1 MENKKQEVPE
11 SLLRLMILRFLD
23 SRYPAKVEYNDLEKV
38 MEAIDCSP
46 RRLARVLAYLREK
59 EFIEGVLKQAFQD
72 EYLEWVTVK
81 ITAEGIDYLEQLE
94 EKIREQVEKKER
106 EIGFQPY
113 SQQQEKKN
121 E

>member
-1 MENKKQEVPE
+1 MEDKKEEVPE
-11 SLLRLMILRFLD
+11 SLLRLMVLRFLD
-23 SRYPAKVEYNDLEKV
+23 SRYPARIEYKELEKV
-38 MEAIDCSP
+38 MEVIDCSP
-46 RRLARVLAYLREK
+46 RRLARVLAYLKEK
-59 EFIEGVLKQAFQD
+59 EFVEGVTAEAFGD
-72 EYLEWVTVK
+72 EYPEWLTVK

-94 EKIREQVEKKER
+94 EDIREQVEKKER

>member
-1 MENKKQEVPE
+1 MEGKRQEIPE
-11 SLLRLMILRFLD
+11 ALLRVMALRFLD
-23 SRYPAKVEYNDLEKV
+23 SRYPTKVEYNELEKV

-46 RRLARVLAYLREK
+46 RRLARVLAYLGEK
-59 EFIEGVLKQAFQD
+59 EFVEGVTKQAFQD

-94 EKIREQVEKKER
+94 EEIREQVEKKET

-113 SQQQEKKN
+113 SRQQGKKN
-121 E
+121 K